1 MWIPVSTSFE
11 EVKWL
16 SYLVVEP
23 VIEIG
28 LAVAD
33 AGRLEVL
40 VLL

>member
-23 VIEIG
+23 VIDTG
-28 LAVAD
+28 LAVAE